1 VSTTTRPSYAR
12 AALIGGAVTGVLS
25 ALPLIYLGNLCC
37 CLWVVSGGV
46 VAAYVLQQD
55 QAGPIT
61 LDEAAAKNVVRDGAL
76 VGLLAGLVG
85 ACVHL
90 VLAIPIDIVMAPME
104 RAMAQRFLD
113 MAGAMSPEMRDM
125 FDRMS
130 GSSVEMSVGIIL
142 IRRVVGFMFMLF
154 IGAVFSTLGGLL
166 GAVLFRK
173 PAPPAAVDVMPPV

>member
-1 VSTTTRPSYAR
+1 VSTTTRPNYAR

-37 CLWVVSGGV
+37 CLWVISGGV
-46 VAAYVLQQD
+46 VAAFVLQQD
-55 QAGPIT
+55 QTGPIT
-61 LDEAAAKNVVRDGAL
+61 PADGAL
-76 VGLLAGLVG
+76 AGLLAGLAG

-104 RAMAQRFLD
+104 RAMAQRFFD
-113 MAGAMSPEMRDM
+113 MAGNMSPEMCDM

-130 GSSVEMSVGIIL
+130 GSNIEMSIGIIL

-154 IGAVFSTLGGLL
+154 IGAIFSTLGGLL

-173 PAPPAAVDVMPPV
+173 QAPPAPIDVTPAV